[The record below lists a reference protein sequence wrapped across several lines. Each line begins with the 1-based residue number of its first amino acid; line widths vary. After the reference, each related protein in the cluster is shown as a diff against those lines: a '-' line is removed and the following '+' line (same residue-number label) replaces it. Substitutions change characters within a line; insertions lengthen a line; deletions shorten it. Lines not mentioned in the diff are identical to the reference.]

1 MLIYCDNFTS
11 NMHFLRLEGKI
22 LSFFVLVKTRLKL
35 HWMKELS
42 GQNREKFYCIFSNLL
57 IDNLDSLKCAK
68 NVLCKLIYEKNVS
81 SKIQQYYRSLESNNS
96 TFYNFFY
103 LVSNTSTRILSTVP
117 HLLPGGPGA
126 KDSANC
132 PIIMYLVCFGSF

>member
-1 MLIYCDNFTS
+1 
-11 NMHFLRLEGKI
+11 
-22 LSFFVLVKTRLKL
+22 
-35 HWMKELS
+35 MKELS

-96 TFYNFFY
+96 TFYTNTLQVFINFPFFQPRQ
-103 LVSNTSTRILSTVP
+103 V
-117 HLLPGGPGA
+117 
-126 KDSANC
+126 
-132 PIIMYLVCFGSF
+132 